1 MFQINLDIS
10 ELLKLDENLK
20 PYLEDAAKQAA
31 TNLSAATYA
40 HIKEKVNAGLKS
52 RREKYLENLGIHQVS
67 ETTWLVDL
75 TRGGMW
81 IEDGLPPNFD
91 MIDSLLDDSPKQG
104 QGQPNQ
110 QKSSGTSKG
119 KTHTAKDGSRY
130 RVIPFQHNTGPAKQ
144 TQAQTSLTDT
154 IKTEMKKM
162 GAPYGKLE
170 KDPSGK
176 PALGLIRKFDI
187 MNSPLKTT
195 NSPGQGKGPIGSVQ
209 QGPTGIPLLQGVRVY
224 QRKVQDSK
232 GKESTK
238 KYIMTFRIVSSKH
251 KGQGRWMHPGLE
263 GKKFFDEAFDW
274 AMKEWEDKIAPEILE
289 SLIDRF

>member
-10 ELLKLDENLK
+10 ELIKLDENLK
-20 PYLEDAAKQAA
+20 PNLEEAARQAA

-40 HIKEKVNAGLKS
+40 HIQEQVNSRLKS
-52 RREKYLENLGIHQVS
+52 SREKYLENLGIHQVS

-81 IEDGLPPNFD
+81 IEEGLPPNFD

-104 QGQPNQ
+104 NAQPGH
-110 QKSSGTSKG
+110 QKAGVSKG

-130 RVIPFQHNTGPAKQ
+130 RVIPFQHNTGPSKQ
-144 TQAQTSLTDT
+144 TPAQTNLTDT
-154 IKTEMKKM
+154 IKAEMKKM

-170 KDPSGK
+170 KDANGK
-176 PALGLIRKFDI
+176 PSLGLIRKFDI
-187 MNSPLKTT
+187 MNAPTKTA
-195 NSPGQGKGPIGSVQ
+195 NSPGQGKGPIGAVQ
-209 QGPTGIPLLQGVRVY
+209 QGPTDIPLLQGVRVY
-224 QRKVQDSK
+224 QRKVTDQK

-238 KYIMTFRIVSSKH
+238 KFIMTFRIVSSKH

-274 AMKEWEDKIAPEILE
+274 ALHQWEDKIMPEMLQN
-289 SLIDRF
+289 LIDKF